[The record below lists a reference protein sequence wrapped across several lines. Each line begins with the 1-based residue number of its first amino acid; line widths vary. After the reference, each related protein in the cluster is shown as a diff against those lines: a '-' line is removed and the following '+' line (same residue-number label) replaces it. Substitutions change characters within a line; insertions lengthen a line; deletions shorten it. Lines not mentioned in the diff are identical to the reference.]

1 MTHLDT
7 YLAHCTIRS
16 AFNAFC
22 LWYNECTTCKC
33 TSSKCRQ
40 ILPLNMDKRWVISF
54 VLPHNG
60 KTNFPGWPWPI
71 VSSVMVRLGASL
83 LIFPCS
89 VNIEMLLLSQWSS
102 HINNWILCR
111 CVLPWV
117 WYSENV
123 CSFTKAD
130 FCEWHN
136 KDFELKQE
144 AVMGRISGL
153 PQFSAVNWFL
163 WKSWKRGLGGLFS
176 ASLVAC

>member
-1 MTHLDT
+1 
-7 YLAHCTIRS
+7 
-16 AFNAFC
+16 
-22 LWYNECTTCKC
+22 
-33 TSSKCRQ
+33 
-40 ILPLNMDKRWVISF
+40 
-54 VLPHNG
+54 
-60 KTNFPGWPWPI
+60 
-71 VSSVMVRLGASL
+71 
-83 LIFPCS
+83 
-89 VNIEMLLLSQWSS
+89 MLLLSQWSS

-153 PQFSAVNWFL
+153 PPVLCCKLVSVEVMKKGAWRSVFCFLSSLLIPHGSGWRESCLHIYNRCGKWRFSSSSPLSSSFHSVL
-163 WKSWKRGLGGLFS
+163 QGLANPLPGHGREIAAFFKAGWTSKLQGYRD
-176 ASLVAC
+176 